1 MFLSSETNVT
11 THPLLALSESSFLSF
26 FHFLLSFDC
35 DLFIMKTIFLICSF
49 THSIRLSRCVFG
61 WIDSAGVQ
69 GDGDPVGPGD
79 AETRR
84 RAITGPQARV
94 LRLVCPPVNASQT
107 RPNS

>member
-61 WIDSAGVQ
+61 WMTLRVYKAM
-69 GDGDPVGPGD
+69 
-79 AETRR
+79 ATRSDQVMQKTPPS
-84 RAITGPQARV
+84 ITGLQGVAAGI
-94 LRLVCPPVNASQT
+94 PVKHAQT
-107 RPNS
+107 